1 MSNTTTPHTLQL
13 AQANTNPVAQANT
26 NPVAQANT
34 DPGFKVPGAGAGAAP
49 ASAPADAG
57 GAGASAIEVAPLAG
71 APATDTSSRELAIG
85 GGVFLVL
92 LLIFFFVRN
101 AFANNLV
108 RRRVAPSSAE
118 SAGWLLFVGLSFLGA
133 AVVLAIINA
142 SKFLTFAI
150 TGTLMLVGLAAL
162 VGAMLAGRR

>member
-1 MSNTTTPHTLQL
+1 MSNTNNPHTLQL
-13 AQANTNPVAQANT
+13 AQANT

-34 DPGFKVPGAGAGAAP
+34 DPGFKVPGAGLAP
-49 ASAPADAG
+49 ASGPADASADA
-57 GAGASAIEVAPLAG
+57 GAGASSIEVAPVAG
-71 APATDTSSRELAIG
+71 VPATDTSSRELAIG

-92 LLIFFFVRN
+92 LVVFFFVRN
-101 AFANNLV
+101 AFSNSLV

-118 SAGWLLFVGLSFLGA
+118 SAGWLLFVGLAFLGA

>member
-1 MSNTTTPHTLQL
+1 MSNTNNPHTLQL
-13 AQANTNPVAQANT
+13 
-26 NPVAQANT
+26 AQANT
-34 DPGFKVPGAGAGAAP
+34 DPGFKVPGAGSAP
-49 ASAPADAG
+49 ASGPADAG
-57 GAGASAIEVAPLAG
+57 GTGAGTGASSIEVAPVAG

-92 LLIFFFVRN
+92 LIIFFFVRN
-101 AFANNLV
+101 AFSNSLV

-118 SAGWLLFVGLSFLGA
+118 SAGWLLFVGLSFLSA

>member
-1 MSNTTTPHTLQL
+1 MSNTNNPHTLQL
-13 AQANTNPVAQANT
+13 
-26 NPVAQANT
+26 AQANT
-34 DPGFKVPGAGAGAAP
+34 DPGFKVPGSGSTP
-49 ASAPADAG
+49 ASGPADAG
-57 GAGASAIEVAPLAG
+57 GAGTGASPIEVAPVAG

-92 LLIFFFVRN
+92 LIIFFFVRN
-101 AFANNLV
+101 AFSNSLV

-118 SAGWLLFVGLSFLGA
+118 SAGWLLFVGLSFLSA